1 MKNTAKLL
9 VTLSSIAVMA
19 LPITME
25 FASADDHN
33 EGKKRGRRS
42 GALVGLTLGALTGDA
57 KLAAAGAIAGGVT
70 GGAAGNMQDYQ
81 NDRDDYRAETMAAA
95 IASKDSGGQGEAP
108 SGWDTID
115 NFVGN
120 WKLSVWGLDVDGER
134 HDASAAA
141 VSSLNTTTSVSF
153 RYSGFQSESIA
164 DDVSGTTTLSFSAD
178 RGFELVNALSTAE
191 GGNRYVGHYD
201 NAAGKYHFYYA
212 GSNLDTFSGIQRT
225 DYRIDMQM
233 IGADVIVIETWATVG
248 AEDKRIQS
256 YRFTRS

>member
-9 VTLSSIAVMA
+9 VTLSSIAVMTA
-19 LPITME
+19 PIAIE

-57 KLAAAGAIAGGVT
+57 KLAAAGAVAGGVT
-70 GGAAGNMQDYQ
+70 GGAAGTMQDYQ

-108 SGWDTID
+108 SGWDSID
-115 NFVGN
+115 SFVGN
-120 WKLSVWGLDVDGER
+120 WSLAVW
-134 HDASAAA
+134 
-141 VSSLNTTTSVSF
+141 
-153 RYSGFQSESIA
+153 
-164 DDVSGTTTLSFSAD
+164 
-178 RGFELVNALSTAE
+178 
-191 GGNRYVGHYD
+191 GHYD
-201 NAAGKYHFYYA
+201 NAARKYHFYYA
-212 GSNLDTFSGIQRT
+212 GSSQGTFSGIQRT
-225 DYRIDMQM
+225 DYRIEMQM

-248 AEDKRIQS
+248 TEDKRIQS